1 MSLAAAGAKQVTRR
15 FYLVSWIPYAL
26 LFLLVFGLVWAN
38 GTTQKCHDPPCLD
51 RAVDIAT
58 ASYGIRIAL
67 LILAAFVASLVL
79 HPLQL
84 GLIQL
89 LEGYWDRWTVGRTL
103 AGWLVRRQAA
113 RRRRLVHAARIDPRS
128 GTDVDHQQ
136 LRVAR
141 LAASRLD
148 AYPAPDS
155 LLPTTLGNVL
165 RAAEDNAGRRYE
177 LDAVLVWPRL
187 YTVLPERPLGILNDQ
202 RMDLDVAAQFCISL
216 LLGSVLSFWLLLSDG
231 VWMLLPLALLTFAW
245 LSYRAAVAVARE
257 YGTMMATVVD
267 LYRFDLLRA
276 LHLPL
281 PSNRIEERK
290 RNADLCRVLKAGDL
304 QFQIHGAYTHEPA
317 NKVGDADA
325 GGDPS
330 DSGTSS

>member
-1 MSLAAAGAKQVTRR
+1 MGFGQPHIAGNRSRSALPRPTHPTITNQTGPHYAGA
-15 FYLVSWIPYAL
+15 
-26 LFLLVFGLVWAN
+26 
-38 GTTQKCHDPPCLD
+38 
-51 RAVDIAT
+51 
-58 ASYGIRIAL
+58 
-67 LILAAFVASLVL
+67 
-79 HPLQL
+79 LQL
-84 GLIQL
+84 GLIQM
-89 LEGYWDRWTVGRTL
+89 LEGYWDRWTVGRML
-103 AGWLVRRQAA
+103 AGWLVRRQLARRQRLVQAA
-113 RRRRLVHAARIDPRS
+113 RVDPHS
-128 GTDVDHQQ
+128 GNDVDHHQV
-136 LRVAR
+136 RAAR

-165 RAAEDNAGRRYE
+165 RGAEDKAGRRYE

-187 YTVLPERPLGILNDQ
+187 YTVLPERPLAILNDQ
-202 RMDLDVAAQFCISL
+202 RMDLDIAAQFCVSL

-231 VWMLLPLALLTFAW
+231 VWMLLPLALLSFAW

-281 PSNRIEERK
+281 PSDRIEEREA
-290 RNADLCRVLKAGDL
+290 NAQLCKVLKAGDL
-304 QFQIHGAYTHEPA
+304 QFRIRGAYKHEA
-317 NKVGDADA
+317 ASKVGEADT

-330 DSGTSS
+330 DSATSS